1 MLGVRCGR
9 KGVKRGPARW
19 RRSLLEAVTAD
30 ELADDGEYTEIVE
43 DMKEE
48 CGKYGAVRT
57 LQIPRPNTTGSDN
70 PPGVGKVCP
79 VPLPPSPPLA
89 RTCVCASK
97 CITRS
102 VLHFPCDMLRL
113 QGPSSIVH
121 VHWQLLS

>member
-1 MLGVRCGR
+1 MRCGR

-30 ELADDGEYTEIVE
+30 ELADDGEYAEIVE

-57 LQIPRPNTTGSDN
+57 LQIPRPNTTGGDN

-79 VPLPPSPPLA
+79 VPLRPLPSPRPHVRLCFLVYHEVRPAFPL
-89 RTCVCASK
+89 
-97 CITRS
+97 
-102 VLHFPCDMLRL
+102 
-113 QGPSSIVH
+113 
-121 VHWQLLS
+121 